1 MKIAIIGAGNLG
13 LSIAK
18 GLLTNNIITQLYLT
32 KRNTSSISDWSEY
45 KNTHIT
51 DDNAE
56 AISSSDVI
64 IFAVQPAGIDLINA
78 CDLLHHIS
86 LQHTLLSWLGP
97 HHSPFFVH
105 ICNSLRKFALLL
117 FG

>member
-64 IFAVQPAGIDLINA
+64 IFAVQPAQLSEVLAKNADLFTEKHV
-78 CDLLHHIS
+78 L
-86 LQHTLLSWLGP
+86 
-97 HHSPFFVH
+97 
-105 ICNSLRKFALLL
+105 ICNRDRNRSE
-117 FG
+117 

>member
-18 GLLTNNIITQLYLT
+18 GLLTNNIITQLYRT
-32 KRNTSSISDWSEY
+32 KRNTSSISDWNEY

-64 IFAVQPAGIDLINA
+64 ILSVQPAQLSEVLAKNTDL
-78 CDLLHHIS
+78 
-86 LQHTLLSWLGP
+86 
-97 HHSPFFVH
+97 SPAV
-105 ICNSLRKFALLL
+105 
-117 FG
+117 

>member
-32 KRNTSSISDWSEY
+32 KRNTSSIADWSEY
-45 KNTHIT
+45 KNTHTTT
-51 DDNAE
+51 DNKE

-64 IFAVQPAGIDLINA
+64 IFAVQPSQLSNVLDENKDLFTDKHVLISTVTGFSIKKMEA
-78 CDLLHHIS
+78 VVGLSLIHI
-86 LQHTLLSWLGP
+86 
-97 HHSPFFVH
+97 
-105 ICNSLRKFALLL
+105 
-117 FG
+117 

>member
-32 KRNTSSISDWSEY
+32 KRNTSSISDWNEY

-56 AISSSDVI
+56 AISS
-64 IFAVQPAGIDLINA
+64 P
-78 CDLLHHIS
+78 
-86 LQHTLLSWLGP
+86 TLLYLL
-97 HHSPFFVH
+97 
-105 ICNSLRKFALLL
+105 CNLLNSAKFYLKTRIYLPKNMS
-117 FG
+117 

>member
-32 KRNTSSISDWSEY
+32 KRNTSSITDWSEY

-51 DDNAE
+51 TDNKE

-64 IFAVQPAGIDLINA
+64 IFDTG
-78 CDLLHHIS
+78 
-86 LQHTLLSWLGP
+86 
-97 HHSPFFVH
+97 
-105 ICNSLRKFALLL
+105 
-117 FG
+117 